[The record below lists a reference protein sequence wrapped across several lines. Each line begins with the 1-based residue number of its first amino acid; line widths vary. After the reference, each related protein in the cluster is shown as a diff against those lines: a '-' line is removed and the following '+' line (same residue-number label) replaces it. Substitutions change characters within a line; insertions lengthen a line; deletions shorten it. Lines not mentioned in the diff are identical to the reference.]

1 MRLATIR
8 TADGA
13 TVVRLDDDTAV
24 EVGASD
30 LVELLGDLAWRDR
43 AAGAQGREHDVA
55 DLDYAPLVGRPDKI
69 ICVGHNY
76 RQHILEMGREL
87 PEHPTL
93 FAKYRSALVGAYD
106 DIVLPAA
113 SEAMDWEAELGVII
127 GRRVRHADRQA
138 AASAIAGW
146 TVVNDIT
153 GRDWQNRTL
162 QWLQGKTFEATT
174 PVGPWLEVA
183 EASADDPDTPSW
195 DLSCQVDGETM
206 QQADTADLLFSPV
219 DLVAYA
225 SEIFTLEP
233 GDLISTGTPGGVG
246 HARKPARYLQ
256 DGTQVVTRISGV
268 GEQRNTCRREKR

>member
-8 TADGA
+8 TSAG
-13 TVVRLDDDTAV
+13 TVAVRLDDDAAV
-24 EVGASD
+24 EVGATD
-30 LVELLGDLAWRDR
+30 LVEFLGDPAWRDR
-43 AAGAQGREHDVA
+43 AAAAEGPEHALA

-69 ICVGHNY
+69 ICVGLNY
-76 RQHILEMGREL
+76 RHHILEMGREL
-87 PEHPTL
+87 PEHPML

-106 DIVLPAA
+106 DIVLP
-113 SEAMDWEAELGVII
+113 SVSQAMDWEAELGVVV
-127 GRRVRHADRQA
+127 GRRVRHADRKE

-146 TVVNDIT
+146 TVVNDVT
-153 GRDWQNRTL
+153 GRDWQNRTI

-183 EASADDPDTPSW
+183 EVNADDPGTPSW

-225 SEIFTLEP
+225 P
-233 GDLISTGTPGGVG
+233 
-246 HARKPARYLQ
+246 
-256 DGTQVVTRISGV
+256 
-268 GEQRNTCRREKR
+268 